1 MSIVVDIILL
11 LVGFT
16 LLIKGEQF
24 VVDHASNLALKAGIP
39 MFIVGLTLVA
49 FGTSLP
55 ELSVSL
61 ISAIKAYQLGSSA
74 DIAVGNIVGSNMA
87 NLGLILGSSAL
98 VAPILV
104 HKRILVKDI
113 PFLIAISALFIVFMR
128 YFDDTYRINRF
139 ESAILILFFI
149 YYVYTLLKQ
158 NTEDEPKVLTNTSV
172 MTSVIFL
179 VIGFIGV
186 IFGGNLVTS
195 SAETMATS
203 LLVDV
208 FKMNPLKVTS
218 LVGLSIVAV
227 GTSLPELVTTLVAM
241 KKGSH
246 DIAVGNVIGSN
257 IFNILF
263 VGGLS
268 GVIVPLGID
277 GDVIIDA
284 TLTLGLLVITYVW
297 MKSNIRLHKLFGFM
311 LLALYA
317 SYMVYIILR
326 TF

>member
-1 MSIVVDIILL
+1 MSIVVDFILL
-11 LVGFT
+11 LIGFI
-16 LLIKGEQF
+16 LLIKGAQF

-98 VAPILV
+98 IAPILV
-104 HKRILVKDI
+104 HKRILVKDV
-113 PFLIAISALFIVFMR
+113 PFLIGISALFILFMR
-128 YFDDTYRINRF
+128 YFDNTYRINRF

-149 YYVYTLLKQ
+149 YYVYTLLKE
-158 NTEDEPKVLTNTSV
+158 NTEDEAKVLTNTSV
-172 MTSVIFL
+172 MKSVIFL

-195 SAETMATS
+195 SAESMATS

-208 FKMNPLKVTS
+208 FNMNPLKVTT

-257 IFNILF
+257 IFNLLL

-268 GVIVPLGID
+268 GVIVPLGINN
-277 GDVIIDA
+277 DVIIDA
-284 TLTLGLLVITYVW
+284 TLTLALLVITYVW
-297 MKSNIRLHKLFGFM
+297 MKSKIPLHKLFGFV
-311 LLALYA
+311 LLGLYA
-317 SYMVYIILR
+317 SYMLYIILR
-326 TF
+326 TL